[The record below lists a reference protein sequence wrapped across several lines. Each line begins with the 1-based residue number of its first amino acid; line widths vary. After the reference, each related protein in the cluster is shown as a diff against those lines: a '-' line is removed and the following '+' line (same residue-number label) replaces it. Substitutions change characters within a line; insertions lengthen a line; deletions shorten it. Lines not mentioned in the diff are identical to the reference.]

1 MDYSKI
7 YSTCFKNIDYSNDE
21 HIQYLFVIK
30 NIIELNLNQN
40 SIIEIGSGRG
50 QNLLKILN
58 NKDNLKNLK
67 ITSVDLDNYHN
78 LDIDK
83 FIKCNLS
90 IKDDIDA
97 LLTNKYDILIC
108 TDVFEHLDKSFIED
122 VIKMCSKISAYS
134 IFAIANHSDIWNG
147 IELHTIQ
154 ENDIWWENLLNKY
167 FILDKKEV
175 HYNGR
180 LYMYVAKTNS
190 QI

>member
-21 HIQYLFVIK
+21 HIQYSFVIK

-78 LDIDK
+78 LDIDE

-90 IKDDIDA
+90 KKDDIDA

-122 VIKMCSKISAYS
+122 VIKMCSKISTYS